1 MVLSL
6 TWESPYLRKTVF
18 ILRWV
23 PGDLSR
29 DSHCK
34 HNTARRKYCQSSSI
48 RHTKSSHLNVSYLV
62 CSCLCPIHWS
72 QVQSSAVIT
81 RSNIVRYCINN
92 HRNWGRISIRCW
104 IHNRHP
110 IARPGRRAMG
120 CLLLIIFY
128 TKNFASTSTIKQLML
143 AKADVPVFRK
153 HCKYD

>member
-34 HNTARRKYCQSSSI
+34 HNSARRKYCQSSSI
-48 RHTKSSHLNVSYLV
+48 RHTKSSHLNVSHLV
-62 CSCLCPIHWS
+62 LQLSLPNPLKAGTVECRYNA
-72 QVQSSAVIT
+72 VQYSKILHH
-81 RSNIVRYCINN
+81 N

-110 IARPGRRAMG
+110 IPCPGRRAKG
-120 CLLLIIFY
+120 CLLLIIFH
-128 TKNFASTSTIKQLML
+128 TKNFASTSTIKQLMS
-143 AKADVPVFRK
+143 AKVDVAV
-153 HCKYD
+153 